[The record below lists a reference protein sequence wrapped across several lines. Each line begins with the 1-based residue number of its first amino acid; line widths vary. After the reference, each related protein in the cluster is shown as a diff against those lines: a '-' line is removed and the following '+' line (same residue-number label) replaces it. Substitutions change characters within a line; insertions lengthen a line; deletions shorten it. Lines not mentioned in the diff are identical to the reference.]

1 MNRAPFA
8 RKTTAASLAESCV
21 LTIFGVAGDLTKRL
35 LFPSLYNL
43 ACAGTL
49 PDDFRLLGVGRR
61 DWTDRVLRAYLTDT
75 LRQFWGGN
83 PNPKIIRWLAQ
94 RTYYQNTNFD
104 DAASFDLLKKKIQDI
119 SPKRTS
125 LVNRLY
131 YMAVAP
137 QFVPQIVSQ
146 LGRSSQLR
154 EQNGAWARVIVEKP
168 FGHDLPSAVALN
180 AALQKLLAEHQ
191 IYRIDHFAGK
201 DAVQDLAVFRFSNAI
216 IEPLWHRSF
225 IDHVQITISET
236 VGLEGRADFYEKSGA
251 LRDMV
256 PNHLAELLSLI
267 AMEPPVSFS
276 VEHVREKQ
284 VELLESVRR
293 IKTAEAKRYA
303 VRAQYSAGKV
313 GRKTIAAYRREAGVN
328 RRSQTETYV
337 AMKVEIDNWRWSG
350 VPFYL
355 RTGKSLSNAITE
367 IAVQFR
373 PAPPR
378 LFPNFALCT
387 APPNQIVFQMK
398 PNQGIHLSV
407 CARAPGL
414 ETSVMC
420 GDLAFEFPAGPFGAH
435 AKGYERPLRD
445 VMLGNPF
452 LFPSA
457 QFIEQGWRLIEPL
470 ISSWSSKST
479 GEIPKYPAGSEGPRE
494 ADELLARSGH
504 AWRALSGVQSR
515 RGNLP

>member
-1 MNRAPFA
+1 VDP
-8 RKTTAASLAESCV
+8 CV
-21 LTIFGVAGDLTKRL
+21 LTVFGVTGDLSKRL

-61 DWTDRVLRAYLTDT
+61 DWTDQVLRQYLTDT
-75 LRQFWGGN
+75 LGQFWGAS
-83 PNPKIIRWLAQ
+83 PDRKMVRWLAQ

-104 DAASFDLLKKKIQDI
+104 DPASFDALNRKIQEI
-119 SPKRTS
+119 GPRQRSP
-125 LVNRLY
+125 VNRLF
-131 YMAVAP
+131 YMSVAP
-137 QFVPQIVSQ
+137 EFVLKIVSQ
-146 LGRSSQLR
+146 LGQSNQLV
-154 EQNGAWARVIVEKP
+154 EQNGVWARVIVEKP
-168 FGHDLPSAVALN
+168 FGHDLASAVALN
-180 AALQKLLAEHQ
+180 EALRKIMAERQ

-216 IEPLWHRSF
+216 IEPLWNRSL
-225 IDHVQITISET
+225 IDNVQITASET
-236 VGLEGRADFYEKSGA
+236 VGLEGRAGFYEKSGA

-276 VEHVREKQ
+276 VEHMREKQ
-284 VELLESVRR
+284 IELLESVRR
-293 IKTAEAKRYA
+293 IKPREASRYA

-313 GRKTIAAYRREAGVN
+313 GRKKIPAYRRKPEVSP
-328 RRSQTETYV
+328 RSQTETYV

-350 VPFYL
+350 VPFFL
-355 RTGKSLSNAITE
+355 RTGKSLSKSVTE

-373 PAPPR
+373 PAPAR
-378 LFPNFALCT
+378 LSPNIAPS
-387 APPNQIVFQMK
+387 ASPPNQIIFEMK

-414 ETSVMC
+414 ETSIMR
-420 GDLAFEFPAGPFGAH
+420 GDMAFEFPGGPFGEH

-445 VMLGNPF
+445 AMLGDPF

-457 QFIEQGWRLIEPL
+457 KFVEQGWKLIQPL
-470 ISSWSSKST
+470 LDAWSRKSDRD
-479 GEIPKYPAGSEGPRE
+479 IPKYPAGSEGPKE
-494 ADELLARSGH
+494 AGELLARSGH
-504 AWRALSGVQSR
+504 SWRLLASG
-515 RGNLP
+515 P

>member
-1 MNRAPFA
+1 MAK
-8 RKTTAASLAESCV
+8 KTIATSKVDPCV
-21 LTIFGVAGDLTKRL
+21 LTVFGITGDLSKRL

-43 ACAGTL
+43 ACAGSL

-61 DWTDRVLRAYLTDT
+61 DWTDQMLRRYLTDT

-83 PNPKIIRWLAQ
+83 PDRQIVRWLAQ

-104 DAASFDLLKKKIQDI
+104 DPASFDSLGDKIRQIASKKKP
-119 SPKRTS
+119 S
-125 LVNRLY
+125 VNRLF
-131 YMAVAP
+131 YMSVAP
-137 QFVPQIVSQ
+137 EFVLKVVSQ
-146 LGRSSQLR
+146 LGQSSQLR
-154 EQNGAWARVIVEKP
+154 EQNAAWARVIVEKP
-168 FGHDLPSAVALN
+168 FGHDLASAVALN
-180 AALQKLLAEHQ
+180 VGLQRILAERQ

-216 IEPLWHRSF
+216 IEPLWHRSL
-225 IDHVQITISET
+225 IDNVQITASET
-236 VGLEGRADFYEKSGA
+236 VGLEGRAGFYEKSGA

-276 VEHVREKQ
+276 VDHMREKQ
-284 VELLESVRR
+284 IELLESVRR
-293 IKTAEAKRYA
+293 IKPGEARRYA

-313 GRKTIAAYRREAGVN
+313 GRKAIAAYRREPDVAP
-328 RRSQTETYV
+328 RSQTETYV

-350 VPFYL
+350 VPFFL
-355 RTGKSLSNAITE
+355 RTGKSLSKAVTE

-373 PAPPR
+373 PAPVR
-378 LFPNFALCT
+378 LSRDLALCT
-387 APPNQIVFQMK
+387 APSNQIVFEMK
-398 PNQGIHLSV
+398 PNQGIHLTA

-414 ETSVMC
+414 ETSIMR
-420 GDLAFEFPAGPFGAH
+420 GDMAFEFPGGPFGAH

-445 VMLGNPF
+445 AMLGDPF

-457 QFIEQGWRLIEPL
+457 EFVEQGWRLVQPL
-470 ISSWSSKST
+470 LDAWSRKSI
-479 GEIPKYPAGSEGPRE
+479 GDIPKYPAGSEGPKE

-504 AWRALSGVQSR
+504 SWRLLG
-515 RGNLP
+515 GDTIKK